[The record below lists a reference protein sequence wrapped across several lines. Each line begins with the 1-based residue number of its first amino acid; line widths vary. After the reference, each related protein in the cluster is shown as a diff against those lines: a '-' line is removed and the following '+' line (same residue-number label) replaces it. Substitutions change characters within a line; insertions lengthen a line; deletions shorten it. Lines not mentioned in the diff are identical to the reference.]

1 MSMNEQQ
8 PHEHPE
14 PQPKPSGMTPSSVTP
29 VERLTSQQLHP
40 QQPVRQT
47 VPLPAAS
54 GQPVSPQPWRQTAQ
68 PNPHADYAVPANP
81 AQPNQSPANYMPS
94 QDQPQP
100 PAYAPVR
107 QYSQTSQAYP
117 VYPANPQQLAQ
128 PNQAI
133 WPTEFSQPSSQS
145 SQPVQMPQTTQP
157 AQLAQPQPYPVQP
170 SVSPPYPAYPQYSL
184 PQSPLYQHYPVYGP
198 GYPGQY
204 PASGPRYVEPA
215 QPQLAYPVQPQPQ
228 LQLQPQY
235 RPQYQPTQPQKP
247 PVIAVDPRQ
256 AWRTWRRRVVN
267 RAMGVTFIYEALMY
281 VGSIVAMITL
291 GVAAPSMVAGDSTKG
306 DGIISL
312 ASLVFA
318 MGFLLI
324 MRHRDILTREFWLG
338 GPHRDTY
345 GEPNQIG
352 RPSQY
357 GGGRMQPQ
365 WFLIF
370 VLLGMGTQSAVSL
383 VQLVLSSFGATI
395 SSPTSESLDQSA
407 TTVTMWLYIGLFGPI
422 CEEVMF
428 RGVLMKELKPLG
440 RNFAIVTSA
449 LAFGLFHGDFV
460 QGMFA
465 FLFGLILGFVAM
477 EYSLVWSIALH
488 IFNNA
493 VLSGLIDT
501 WFAGQLNDSQYE
513 VYVIVLTAVG
523 AIGAVVALVAYGRG
537 LKQYRLQNRSIP
549 DTYAGWTSPVFI
561 VFIVANVAQAALSL
575 AGVM

>member
-1 MSMNEQQ
+1 M
-8 PHEHPE
+8 P
-14 PQPKPSGMTPSSVTP
+14 
-29 VERLTSQQLHP
+29 
-40 QQPVRQT
+40 
-47 VPLPAAS
+47 
-54 GQPVSPQPWRQTAQ
+54 QTAQ
-68 PNPHADYAVPANP
+68 Y
-81 AQPNQSPANYMPS
+81 QP
-94 QDQPQP
+94 
-100 PAYAPVR
+100 
-107 QYSQTSQAYP
+107 YSA
-117 VYPANPQQLAQ
+117 
-128 PNQAI
+128 
-133 WPTEFSQPSSQS
+133 
-145 SQPVQMPQTTQP
+145 
-157 AQLAQPQPYPVQP
+157 AQPQP
-170 SVSPPYPAYPQYSL
+170 
-184 PQSPLYQHYPVYGP
+184 
-198 GYPGQY
+198 
-204 PASGPRYVEPA
+204 
-215 QPQLAYPVQPQPQ
+215 AYPVQPQPQ
-228 LQLQPQY
+228 LQPPY
-235 RPQYQPTQPQKP
+235 RTQYQPPQP
-247 PVIAVDPRQ
+247 PVIVIDPRQ

-267 RAMGVTFIYEALMY
+267 RAMGLTFIYEAMMY
-281 VGSIVAMITL
+281 VGSIIAMIAL
-291 GVAAPSMVAGDSTKG
+291 GVIAPSLVEGDSTKG

-324 MRHRDILTREFWLG
+324 MRHRDIVTREFWLG
-338 GPHRDTY
+338 GPHRDNY

-352 RPSQY
+352 RVSQY
-357 GGGRMQPQ
+357 GGGRMRPQ

-383 VQLVLSSFGATI
+383 VQLVLSSFGAAI

-440 RNFAIVTSA
+440 KNFAIVTSA

-460 QGMFA
+460 QGAFA

-501 WFAGQLNDSQYE
+501 WFAGQLNDSQYGA
-513 VYVIVLTAVG
+513 YVIVLTAVG